1 MDKKEIREAILAGEA
16 ALDSLEKAAE
26 KLQSAKNWGLFDM
39 LGGGMFSSF
48 VKHSRIDEASGY
60 MEEAKRKL
68 AAFER
73 ELRDISVPADF
84 SLELEGYLK
93 AMDIFLDNVF
103 VDVMVQSRLSSAA
116 GERERTRSDVRGILT
131 KLYPLLGEEERE

>member
-73 ELRDISVPADF
+73 ELRDI
-84 SLELEGYLK
+84 
-93 AMDIFLDNVF
+93 
-103 VDVMVQSRLSSAA
+103 
-116 GERERTRSDVRGILT
+116 
-131 KLYPLLGEEERE
+131 